1 MKPLSKLCSLC
12 HGRTD
17 GALTV
22 ELGSQRLPFCSID
35 HLDMYLARAK
45 SEAMQRLIDTAF
57 PVAEPLPPAA

>member
-45 SEAMQRLIDTAF
+45 SEAIQRQIDAVF
-57 PVAEPLPPAA
+57 PDAEPLPPAA